1 VNIRKLF
8 IVVLVLAAAGIP
20 SGAAL
25 AKGVVSVTI
34 SGPGLGSEI
43 EVTDLDTVQVLMDL
57 TGGRVLAQPKVGDT
71 FYRVAIGFGDPE
83 TGEVFATNVYHYY
96 PNPQGGPGYVLFAD
110 AASDS
115 RSTEG
120 QWFRA
125 AWSAEQALHK
135 VLAGH
140 GISMVSSKSDL
151 PVVAAE
157 KQPSKQADAGS
168 SESVPA
174 VAKTS
179 DPTITGPDNRI
190 MLAGLGGLTILLVG
204 GALVMGR
211 NRQAQA

>member
-1 VNIRKLF
+1 
-8 IVVLVLAAAGIP
+8 VVLLCAASAITIGTV
-20 SGAAL
+20 L

-43 EVTDLDTVQVLMDL
+43 EVTDPDTAQVLMDL

-96 PNPQGGPGYVLFAD
+96 PNPEGGPGHVLFAD
-110 AASDS
+110 VAGDS

-140 GISMVSSKSDL
+140 GISLVSSKSDL
-151 PVVAAE
+151 PVVAPE
-157 KQPSKQADAGS
+157 KQPAKKPNTGS
-168 SESVPA
+168 SEQPPA
-174 VAKTS
+174 VAMTS
-179 DPTITGPDNRI
+179 DPAINSTDNRI
-190 MLAGLGGLTILLVG
+190 VLAGIGGLAILLVG
-204 GALVMGR
+204 SALVIRRKG
-211 NRQAQA
+211 QAQV